1 MKVGLNEAKSQTTRS
16 LSFDLSEDYLRLT
29 KPEASWPEMALR
41 QSSVRRSP
49 LSPVGAAARTY
60 PASNP
65 CLSVARLFFSWFAL
79 GCASRCLR
87 PPRRTPALSLLS
99 SSSLSLLDSSPLS
112 LQPSAATP
120 DSVYNSDT
128 APPPVAASPL
138 SRRSHPVRR
147 RIPPPQH
154 RPSALLKHPP

>member
-49 LSPVGAAARTY
+49 LSLVGAAARTY

-79 GCASRCLR
+79 GSTSRCLE
-87 PPRRTPALSLLS
+87 
-99 SSSLSLLDSSPLS
+99 D
-112 LQPSAATP
+112 
-120 DSVYNSDT
+120 
-128 APPPVAASPL
+128 
-138 SRRSHPVRR
+138 
-147 RIPPPQH
+147 
-154 RPSALLKHPP
+154 SALRLLVCSLRLLPPIASIILIRHRHLPRPLPHVF